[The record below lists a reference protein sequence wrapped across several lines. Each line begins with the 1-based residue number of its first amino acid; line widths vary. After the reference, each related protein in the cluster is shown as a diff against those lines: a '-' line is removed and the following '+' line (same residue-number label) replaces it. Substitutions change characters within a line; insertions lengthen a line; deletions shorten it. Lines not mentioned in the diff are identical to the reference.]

1 MFLRYKVPEGKMS
14 QKLKISPGKRR
25 KRRPFFSGKPFTPE
39 DEDNDVSDF
48 WFFPRAFFTTLLE
61 ADESQERT
69 KGLLTFSS
77 TRKRRQ
83 EEDDGEELE
92 TLSPI

>member
-1 MFLRYKVPEGKMS
+1 MSKKKNVPKTEDITWKIEEKEDLFL
-14 QKLKISPGKRR
+14 
-25 KRRPFFSGKPFTPE
+25 GKPFTPE
-39 DEDNDVSDF
+39 DENDVSDF

-83 EEDDGEELE
+83 EEEDDGEELE